1 MNLRSIETIYPT
13 TRLKWFE
20 MALLNSM
27 SQTVCFPS
35 RRLVEPTRSLGTA
48 SCLLWTLEQDAP
60 ALHWFIL
67 IRTLFCRPLF
77 LYALMFGDTVLRVMA
92 FPSFKQK
99 GIWMSHNTTKSTK
112 DNNQYETN
120 RLNQKVS
127 EVAWFIVFKF
137 HAKNRPKRL
146 ITYNANL
153 TFANNHKSQIHPAP
167 IVWQNA

>member
-1 MNLRSIETIYPT
+1 
-13 TRLKWFE
+13 
-20 MALLNSM
+20 
-27 SQTVCFPS
+27 
-35 RRLVEPTRSLGTA
+35 
-48 SCLLWTLEQDAP
+48 
-60 ALHWFIL
+60 
-67 IRTLFCRPLF
+67 
-77 LYALMFGDTVLRVMA
+77 
-92 FPSFKQK
+92 
-99 GIWMSHNTTKSTK
+99 MSHNTTKSTK

-167 IVWQNA
+167 IV

>member
-20 MALLNSM
+20 MALLNSV

-60 ALHWFIL
+60 ALH
-67 IRTLFCRPLF
+67 
-77 LYALMFGDTVLRVMA
+77 LYAVMFGDTVLRVMA

-120 RLNQKVS
+120 RLNQKVF
-127 EVAWFIVFKF
+127 EVTWFIVFKF